1 MIPSLSEIIA
11 TGRKAAK
18 GAGYS
23 WGQADEV
30 GRATA
35 WLWEHGI
42 DSITPLAELLDYGT
56 PKTCPIRMGTQLC
69 DAPQLSMQSAE
80 KVQSPILLLFFT
92 GELGKITNSTVKLTI
107 GEAIYFTTP
116 EAIFIAQSGTEGAI
130 TITCN
135 AGVPNGLQLSRQPRR
150 TVPKETWSRLEHW
163 EHKTYAP
170 ASEKSRLAGAGAGL
184 SDND

>member
-1 MIPSLSEIIA
+1 MTPSLSEITA

-56 PKTCPIRMGTQLC
+56 PKTCPIRIGTRLC
-69 DAPQLSMQSAE
+69 DAPPHSMQSAE
-80 KVQSPILLLFFT
+80 TVQSPILLLFFT

-116 EAIFIAQSGTEGAI
+116 EAMFIAQSGAVGAV
-130 TITCN
+130 TVTCN
-135 AGVPNGLQLSRQPRR
+135 AGAPNGKQLPPQPRR
-150 TVPKETWSRLEHW
+150 TVPKGAWSRLEHW

>member
-1 MIPSLSEIIA
+1 MTPSLSEITA

-23 WGQADEV
+23 WGMADEA

-42 DSITPLAELLDYGT
+42 DSITALADLLDHGT
-56 PKTCPIRMGTQLC
+56 PDSCPIRIGTALC
-69 DAPQLSMQSAE
+69 DAPQTAAE
-80 KVQSPILLLFFT
+80 FVAVQSPILLLSFAA
-92 GELGKITNSTVKLTI
+92 ELAKITQTTVRLTL
-107 GEAIYFTTP
+107 GDGVFFATP
-116 EAIFIAQSGTEGAI
+116 AAMFVAHDNRSGPVQVMCDASEPSGAELI
-130 TITCN
+130 
-135 AGVPNGLQLSRQPRR
+135 PQPRR
-150 TVPKETWSRLEHW
+150 EAPAEAWARLGAW

-170 ASEKSRLAGAGAGL
+170 ATEASRLAGAGAGL